1 MYIYM
6 LITNQI
12 ARERSLFIYFCMIN
26 FKNFH
31 LENRGGGDV
40 DNYRRKEKFNS
51 LFIPSKTF

>member
-1 MYIYM
+1 M